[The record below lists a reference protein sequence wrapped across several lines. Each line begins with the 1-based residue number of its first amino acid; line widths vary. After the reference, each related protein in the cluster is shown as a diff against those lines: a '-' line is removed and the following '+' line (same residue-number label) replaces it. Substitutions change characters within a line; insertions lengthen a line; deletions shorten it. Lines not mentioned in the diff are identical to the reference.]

1 MVGRPAAA
9 ATAGDTTSGMGRH
22 IMTVHPYDQ
31 LDDNT
36 VLQQLRQACADRT
49 ADPDADHDDARLFA
63 LRDVALARGLPLP
76 SSCPLD
82 AA

>member
-1 MVGRPAAA
+1 MT
-9 ATAGDTTSGMGRH
+9 TAHS
-22 IMTVHPYDQ
+22 YDQ
-31 LDDNT
+31 LDDDT
-36 VLQQLRQACADRT
+36 VLHQLREACADR
-49 ADPDADHDDARLFA
+49 AAHPDGDNDDARVLA

>member
-1 MVGRPAAA
+1 
-9 ATAGDTTSGMGRH
+9 
-22 IMTVHPYDQ
+22 
-31 LDDNT
+31 
-36 VLQQLRQACADRT
+36 VL
-49 ADPDADHDDARLFA
+49 A

>member
-1 MVGRPAAA
+1 M
-9 ATAGDTTSGMGRH
+9 T
-22 IMTVHPYDQ
+22 TVHSYDQ
-31 LDDNT
+31 LDDDT
-36 VLQQLRQACADRT
+36 VLHQLRQVCAHR
-49 ADPDADHDDARLFA
+49 AAHPDADQDDARVVG